1 MKLIA
6 FLNKSF
12 FVFIVATLS
21 VSCAARDIEF
31 SVTPSRDRMEVDSV
45 FSKDSTYF
53 TSKGSSQVGIYSR
66 NPYQRT
72 GSICCHK
79 GERTE
84 ELFLKDSEG
93 KDLLLQLKQGAG
105 DSNAAPMLSVFDTE
119 GKLMAGPLNLKNPQ
133 SQLIA
138 VSPSKENFA
147 VLDRSNII
155 VYSSNLKIIKEYSA
169 SKEFLNIEAI
179 ALSNDAN
186 SVLFK
191 NSQSLVYVDLQLNR
205 EAGVAS
211 CSVTDAPEFK
221 IAAFDAESSNSFFFV
236 SQAGAACV
244 INAGEAKIFKASFTG
259 KLLAAYATNENLH
272 VLTSDT
278 ITTFSSTSFANIG
291 LFELAP
297 YYEDKFGKDS
307 SVRPLFSKSE
317 FDPQSN
323 TFFVRGGGN
332 SGTFFEIQQIKVNLG
347 EK

>member
-119 GKLMAGPLNLKNPQ
+119 GKLMAGPLNLKNSQ